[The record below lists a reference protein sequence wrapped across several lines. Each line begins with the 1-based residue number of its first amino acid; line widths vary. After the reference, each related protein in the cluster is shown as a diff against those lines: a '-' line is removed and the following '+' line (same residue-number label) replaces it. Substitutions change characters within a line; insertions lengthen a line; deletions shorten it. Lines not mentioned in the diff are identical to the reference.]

1 MKLIKIISIAIVL
14 IATSCSGP
22 ENKLTGTWKVADV
35 ETDFDDSKVTPAMA
49 LQIVEMQNET
59 YFRIL
64 NDSIIIIVSSDNTH
78 EAKWSFNNEDDVVSY
93 YFEST
98 PSRKNKLGTL
108 IDGNIVSET
117 NAPIGKMVITYGKE
131 KEK

>member
-1 MKLIKIISIAIVL
+1 MKLIKIISIVMVL

-35 ETDFDDSKVTPAMA
+35 ETDFDDNKVTPAMA

-78 EAKWSFNNEDDVVSY
+78 EAKWSFNNETDVMSY

-108 IDGNIVSET
+108 VDGNIISET
-117 NAPIGKMVITYGKE
+117 NAPIGKMVITYSKE
-131 KEK
+131 EEK